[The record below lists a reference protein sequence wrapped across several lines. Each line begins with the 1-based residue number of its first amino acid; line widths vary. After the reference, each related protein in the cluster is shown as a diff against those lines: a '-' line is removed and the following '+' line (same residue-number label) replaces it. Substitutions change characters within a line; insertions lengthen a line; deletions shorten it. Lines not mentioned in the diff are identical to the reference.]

1 MKSRLT
7 WIGTVLSIFLS
18 FNSFAQKN
26 GWTNLSK
33 DNIADNWHTYGHAN
47 ITNAWT
53 QKDGVISLEGSTDE
67 NKSTRQ
73 GGDLITNKSYE
84 NFELEL
90 EWKIS
95 KGGNSGII
103 FLFQDDAKKYNATY
117 LTGVEM
123 QVLDN
128 VDAHDNKLENHL
140 AGSLYDLIGTA
151 AKSKPKAVGEWNK
164 AKIILDK
171 GHLQL
176 FLNKVKTTDVQLWT
190 PEWDKLVAGSKFKSW
205 IDFAKFKR
213 GHIALQDHGN
223 GVSYR
228 DIKIKE
234 L

>member
-1 MKSRLT
+1 MKCKFALL
-7 WIGTVLSIFLS
+7 GLALLALSIKGI
-18 FNSFAQKN
+18 AQKS
-26 GWTNLSK
+26 GWSNLSSGT
-33 DNIADNWHTYGHAN
+33 ISDNWHTYGS
-47 ITNAWT
+47 TGVSSAWT
-53 QKDGVISLEGSTDE
+53 DINGVFHLDGETSE
-67 NKSTRQ
+67 NKGSRK
-73 GGDLITNKSYE
+73 GGDLVSNKAYE

-95 KGGNSGII
+95 KSGNSGII
-103 FLFQDDAKKYNATY
+103 FLVQDDPQKYGATY
-117 LTGVEM
+117 LTGPEM

-140 AGSLYDLIGTA
+140 AGSLYDMIGSA
-151 AKSKPKAVGEWNK
+151 SISKPKPVGEWNK

-205 IDFAKFKR
+205 SDFAKFKS
-213 GHIALQDHGN
+213 GHIALQDHGYE
-223 GVSYR
+223 VEYR
-228 DIKIKE
+228 NIRVKE

>member
-1 MKSRLT
+1 MKIKSLLV
-7 WIGTVLSIFLS
+7 VLSLWSISLS
-18 FNSFAQKN
+18 AFAQKKK
-26 GWTNLSK
+26 WDHLSK
-33 DNIADNWHTYGHAN
+33 GNISENWHTYGMTT
-47 ITNAWT
+47 ISNAWT
-53 QKDGVISLEGSTDE
+53 DVDGVFHLEGATPE
-67 NKSTRQ
+67 NKEMRK
-73 GGDLITNKSYE
+73 GGDLVSNNTYE

-103 FLFQDDAKKYNATY
+103 FLVQDEPKKYNATY

-128 VDAHDNKLENHL
+128 IDAHDNKKQNHL

-151 AKSKPKAVGEWNK
+151 ADSKPKPVGEWNK
-164 AKIILDK
+164 AKIILDQ

-176 FLNKVKTTDVQLWT
+176 YLNSVKTADVQLWT
-190 PEWDKLVAGSKFKSW
+190 PDWDKIVADSKFKSW
-205 IDFAKFKR
+205 SDFAKNKS

-223 GVSYR
+223 EVSYR
-228 DIKIKE
+228 NIKIRK